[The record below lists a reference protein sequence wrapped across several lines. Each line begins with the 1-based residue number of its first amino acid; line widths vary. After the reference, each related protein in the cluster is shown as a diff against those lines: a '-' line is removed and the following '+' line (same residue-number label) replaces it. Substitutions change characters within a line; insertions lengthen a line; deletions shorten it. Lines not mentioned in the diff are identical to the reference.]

1 VKAVVEIVIVEVL
14 DGPVIE
20 TTLLGLNVIVG
31 GLDGDGE
38 TFDARPIVPVK
49 PLSPVMFTVE
59 IAELP
64 ATRLLELEVVVEMV
78 KSVTSTNSSVA
89 FVTPEEALVPVTFTV

>member
-31 GLDGDGE
+31 GLDGE

-64 ATRLLELEVVVEMV
+64 ATRLLGLEVVVEMV